1 VPADSVIPLA
11 TAAQFTEGAFKDL
24 ATAVEPGTL
33 ADMLGEA
40 TRLCEEQCGRRL
52 APFTITEMHRATGID
67 PDEYADSANL
77 PMDIQGT
84 LGASYASA
92 LSVSPLVRH
101 AWVQECA
108 PFYQDMW
115 TYSDVSVTII
125 RSYGGTQ
132 QLGAA
137 NILGGPEPDTGHL
150 WFQLGMFIP
159 VGSRIQVT
167 YSGGYTT
174 VPASL
179 VRAAKYMTASIIC
192 RELNPD
198 DNAHDP
204 DLLREDAAAILA
216 YWQRA

>member
-1 VPADSVIPLA
+1 MAADGVVPLVSPV
-11 TAAQFTEGAFKDL
+11 QFTEGAFGDL
-24 ATAVEPGTL
+24 ASSVQPGTL
-33 ADMLGEA
+33 SDILGEA

-115 TYSDVSVTII
+115 TYSDVSVTVI

-132 QLGAA
+132 DLSAA

-179 VRAAKYMTASIIC
+179 VRAAKYMAASIIC

-198 DNAHDP
+198 DSAHDP
-204 DLLREDAAAILA
+204 DLLREDATAILA
-216 YWQRA
+216 SWARA

>member
-1 VPADSVIPLA
+1 MAADSPVPLCSS
-11 TAAQFTEGAFKDL
+11 AQFKEAAFADL
-24 ATAVEPGTL
+24 ASALSDGAL
-33 ADMLGEA
+33 SDFLIEA

-77 PMDIQGT
+77 PMDLQGT

-132 QLGAA
+132 QLATA

-174 VPASL
+174 IPASL
-179 VRAAKYMTASIIC
+179 VRACKYMTASIIC

-198 DNAHDP
+198 DSAHDP